1 LRVAQS
7 KGKVSGKR
15 DNISIIHQLGK
26 LFKTLM
32 ERSATSAT
40 AMKEPSMKDHKRL
53 LLIDD
58 DPNLILLVKDYL
70 EFRGYEVVTAEN
82 GREALEI
89 LELDIPDM
97 IICDVMMPEMDG
109 YTFVEQVRQTERTS
123 WIPVLFLSAK
133 GQSADRVKGLNKGA
147 DVYMVKPFEPEEL
160 VAQVESS
167 LKQTI
172 RWKEHQAKGGENGS
186 RIQVPFDVQ
195 LTPTEL
201 KVVQFVARG
210 MANREIAEELNVSQR
225 TVESHV
231 SNMLGKTNLHNRT
244 ELARWAIE
252 NQMA

>member
-1 LRVAQS
+1 
-7 KGKVSGKR
+7 
-15 DNISIIHQLGK
+15 
-26 LFKTLM
+26 
-32 ERSATSAT
+32 
-40 AMKEPSMKDHKRL
+40 MKEPSVRENKRL

-70 EFRGYEVVTAEN
+70 EFRGYEVITAEN
-82 GREALEI
+82 GREALEV
-89 LELDIPDM
+89 LEQDIPDM

-109 YTFVEQVRQTERTS
+109 YTFVNHVRQDERIS

-133 GQSADRVKGLNKGA
+133 GQSQDRVKGLNTGA

-160 VAQVESS
+160 VAQVEAS
-167 LKQTI
+167 LKQASRRSQQTTD
-172 RWKEHQAKGGENGS
+172 GNENAPK
-186 RIQVPFDVQ
+186 IQVPFDVH
-195 LTPTEL
+195 LTQTEL

-210 MANREIAEELNVSQR
+210 LANRDIADELNVSQR

-231 SNMLGKTNLHNRT
+231 SNMLGKTGLHNRT

>member
-1 LRVAQS
+1 
-7 KGKVSGKR
+7 
-15 DNISIIHQLGK
+15 
-26 LFKTLM
+26 
-32 ERSATSAT
+32 
-40 AMKEPSMKDHKRL
+40 MKETSIRDQRRL

-70 EFRGYEVVTAEN
+70 EFRGYEVITAEN

-89 LELDIPDM
+89 LEQENPDM

-109 YTFVEQVRQTERTS
+109 YAFVQHVRQDPKTN

-133 GQSADRVKGLNKGA
+133 GQSQDKVKGLNTGA

-167 LKQTI
+167 LKHTNRLI
-172 RWKEHQAKGGENGS
+172 NHQNKAGDNGPK
-186 RIQVPFDVQ
+186 IQVPFDVE

-201 KVVQFVARG
+201 KVVQLVARG
-210 MANREIAEELNVSQR
+210 MANREIAEVMNVSQR
-225 TVESHV
+225 TIESHV
-231 SNMLGKTNLHNRT
+231 SNMLGKTSLHNRT

-252 NQMA
+252 TNMA

>member
-1 LRVAQS
+1 
-7 KGKVSGKR
+7 
-15 DNISIIHQLGK
+15 
-26 LFKTLM
+26 M
-32 ERSATSAT
+32 TSVT
-40 AMKEPSMKDHKRL
+40 AMKENGVRDNKRL

-82 GREALEI
+82 GRKALEVLD
-89 LELDIPDM
+89 LEIPDM

-109 YTFVEQVRQTERTS
+109 YTLVEHVRKDPRTN

-133 GQSADRVKGLNKGA
+133 GQSQDRVKGLNTGA

-160 VAQVESS
+160 VAQVEAS
-167 LKQTI
+167 LRFRPNPPSAT
-172 RWKEHQAKGGENGS
+172 GGDAGPK
-186 RIQVPFDVQ
+186 IHVPFDVE

-210 MANREIAEELNVSQR
+210 MANKEIAEQLKVSQR
-225 TVESHV
+225 TIESHV
-231 SNMLGKTNLHNRT
+231 SNMLGKTGLHNRT

-252 NQMA
+252 SSMA

>member
-1 LRVAQS
+1 
-7 KGKVSGKR
+7 
-15 DNISIIHQLGK
+15 
-26 LFKTLM
+26 
-32 ERSATSAT
+32 
-40 AMKEPSMKDHKRL
+40 MKEASVGNHRRL

-82 GREALEI
+82 GREALEV
-89 LELDIPDM
+89 LEQELPDM

-109 YTFVEQVRQTERTS
+109 YSFVRHLREDARTN

-133 GQSADRVKGLNKGA
+133 GQTQDKVKGLTTGA

-167 LKQTI
+167 LKQATRI
-172 RWKEHQAKGGENGS
+172 ADRQGTRGADNAPK
-186 RIQVPFDVQ
+186 IQVPFDVE

-225 TVESHV
+225 TIESHV
-231 SNMLGKTNLHNRT
+231 SNMLGKTGLHNRT

-252 NQMA
+252 NHMA

>member
-1 LRVAQS
+1 
-7 KGKVSGKR
+7 
-15 DNISIIHQLGK
+15 
-26 LFKTLM
+26 
-32 ERSATSAT
+32 
-40 AMKEPSMKDHKRL
+40 MKETSVRDHKRL

-70 EFRGYEVVTAEN
+70 EFRGYEVITAEN
-82 GREALEI
+82 GREALEV

-109 YTFVEQVRQTERTS
+109 YALVQHVREDARTN

-133 GQSADRVKGLNKGA
+133 GQSQDRVKGLNTGA

-167 LKQTI
+167 LKQV
-172 RWKEHQAKGGENGS
+172 S
-186 RIQVPFDVQ
+186 RINLRPSKGSETGPKLHVPPEVE

-201 KVVQFVARG
+201 KVVQHVARG
-210 MANREIAEELNVSQR
+210 LANREIAEQMKVSQR
-225 TVESHV
+225 TIESHV
-231 SNMLGKTNLHNRT
+231 SNMLGKTGLHNRT

-252 NQMA
+252 SEMA